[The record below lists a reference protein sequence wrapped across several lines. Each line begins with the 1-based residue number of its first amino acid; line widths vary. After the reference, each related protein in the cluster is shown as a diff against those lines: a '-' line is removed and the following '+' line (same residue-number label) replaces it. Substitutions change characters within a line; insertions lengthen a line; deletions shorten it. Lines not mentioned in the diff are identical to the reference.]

1 MSIFVYPDLRVIGP
15 NWGQSDL
22 SKIGWPFYFPNGRFL
37 ELHHCIQLP
46 RAEKSCTARYILYY
60 VRFVQFLLAKVTKNN
75 LNLDIFMYNS
85 YNALVGKSK
94 CEQNPFE
101 NVVFFILFSA
111 NVLIYTFLQPQF
123 FFLL

>member
-1 MSIFVYPDLRVIGP
+1 MYCAVYPILCKICTILIGQG
-15 NWGQSDL
+15 N
-22 SKIGWPFYFPNGRFL
+22 K
-37 ELHHCIQLP
+37 
-46 RAEKSCTARYILYY
+46 K
-60 VRFVQFLLAKVTKNN
+60 N

-123 FFLL
+123 FFFYYKELPVYFCSELTLLHDKVPLTYFRMAGIQPFHFSITLLKKIT